1 MPEQGG
7 IQKKMTSRSIA
18 AIMLGLVAV
27 VLLPTG
33 IGQLLRTLGMV
44 THVDPLPG
52 LICRSVSV
60 VLGSYLA
67 ARFAPSSPMQHA
79 LVLGAIWFVLAAA
92 GEVVLVRMQFF
103 GPPWYYHGLVI
114 SALPCAWLGGLLHR
128 RFHQ

>member
-7 IQKKMTSRSIA
+7 IQKKTTSRSIA

-33 IGQLLRTLGMV
+33 IGQLLRTLGLV
-44 THVDPLPG
+44 TYVDPLPG

-79 LVLGAIWFVLAAA
+79 LVLGGIWFVLAAA
-92 GEVVLVRMQFF
+92 GEVFLVRMQFF

-114 SALPCAWLGGLLHR
+114 SALPCAWLGGILHR